1 MVIKTNFIFLPDL
14 DITRLKKQEET
25 GAKRWPHDKIAG
37 GM

>member
-1 MVIKTNFIFLPDL
+1 MVRKTNFIFLPDL

-25 GAKRWPHDKIAG
+25 VAKRRPRDKIAG